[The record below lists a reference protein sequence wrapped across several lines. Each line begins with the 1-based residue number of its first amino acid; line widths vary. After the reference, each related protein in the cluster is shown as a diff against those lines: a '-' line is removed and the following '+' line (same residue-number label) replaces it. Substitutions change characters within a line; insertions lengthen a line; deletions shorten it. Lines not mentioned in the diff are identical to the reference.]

1 MMRLNVYSIGG
12 GVQLM
17 IFCAC
22 LFSLSAPNVVVVVI
36 EGFSHPFQQ
45 TNVISSLKI
54 NHLQH
59 HHFRHGIENRRR
71 IETTTTTTTTS
82 ATATATATTT
92 TTTKLM
98 AVKKDDD
105 SSDEQSLLSS
115 SSNDLSSSSSPN
127 NNEAGQLSKNSN
139 NNNNKKSNKSIFK
152 KIFQTIGNGVFYT
165 SSIIITTL
173 GIFFSL
179 GIVLNVMGYGYEFRL
194 HGENGNGI
202 PGIHIDTIKQMRIDR
217 QFDRVSLQYENE
229 SYNSLN
235 SHKTPGI
242 IKTAAAAS
250 STPTS
255 ISTSV
260 PTSTSASV
268 PTPPILMPSTTTTAE
283 ATTTTTTT
291 TTMVES

>member
-1 MMRLNVYSIGG
+1 MMRLNVYRIGG

-59 HHFRHGIENRRR
+59 HHFRHGIEDRRG
-71 IETTTTTTTTS
+71 IESTTT
-82 ATATATATTT
+82 TATATAT

-115 SSNDLSSSSSPN
+115 SSNDLSSSSSPK

-139 NNNNKKSNKSIFK
+139 NSNNKKSNKSIFK

-173 GIFFSL
+173 GIYFSL